1 MTPTAELGDPSKA
14 AGEGMIAAP
23 AHLSLSELQPPQGRN
38 QPQKGEGGG
47 WRERGG
53 SRKGRGK
60 KEKGRGQIKC
70 RRKGKSKKKERG
82 ERNKMMHER
91 RD

>member
-38 QPQKGEGGG
+38 QPQRGEGGG
-47 WRERGG
+47 WRE
-53 SRKGRGK
+53 SEEEVE
-60 KEKGRGQIKC
+60 KEEE
-70 RRKGKSKKKERG
+70 RRK
-82 ERNKMMHER
+82 
-91 RD
+91 RDVGR